1 MPQNISSIL
10 EKSTT
15 DQKTGNIPMK
25 MSPRCIYCLLSRVH
39 FQSKLSTDDDDLI
52 NKTIHECLGVMNK
65 YYDPEAVSASIAT
78 KIHRKCYEVLHDK
91 DPYAVTKKLINQ
103 AALKVLPAAK
113 QKIYDNSPDDR
124 ELFKR
129 AVLASVIANYF
140 DFGIMGFNATE
151 SGFEAA
157 FLKLFEHGL
166 DVDDTPKM
174 FGLLQDVVY
183 IADNCGEILFDMLVF
198 DVIKKLGGKITLVVR
213 GGPILT
219 DVTLEEVKEFEIDKK
234 VDRVMTT
241 GSNSVGILIEEA
253 PAELLKAMKDA
264 TLIISKGMANYETL
278 SEHNFGPIGY
288 MLLTKCECVAEDLGL
303 EQGLVVAKLANY
315 P

>member
-1 MPQNISSIL
+1 
-10 EKSTT
+10 
-15 DQKTGNIPMK
+15 MK
-25 MSPRCIYCLLSRVH
+25 MNPRCTYCLLSRVH
-39 FQSKLSTDDDDLI
+39 FQSKLSTDDEDLI
-52 NKTIHECLGVMNK
+52 SKTIKECLGVVNK
-65 YYDPEAVSASIAT
+65 YYSPEAVSASIAT
-78 KIHRKCYEVLHDK
+78 KVHRKCYEILKDN
-91 DPYAVTKKLINQ
+91 DPYAVTKKLISQ
-103 AALKVLPAAK
+103 ASLKVLPLAK
-113 QKIYDNSPDDR
+113 EKIYENSPDNR

-140 DFGIMGFNATE
+140 DFGIMGFDASE
-151 SGFEAA
+151 DKFEAA
-157 FLKLFEHGL
+157 FLKFFERGL

-174 FGLLQDVVY
+174 LGLLQDVVY

-198 DVIKKLGGKITLVVR
+198 DIIKKLGGKITLVVR

-234 VDRVMTT
+234 VDRILTT
-241 GSNSVGILIEEA
+241 GSNAVGVLIEEA

-278 SEHNFGPIGY
+278 SEHNFGPVAY

>member
-1 MPQNISSIL
+1 
-10 EKSTT
+10 
-15 DQKTGNIPMK
+15 MK
-25 MSPRCIYCLLSRVH
+25 MTPRCTYCLLSRVH
-39 FQSKLSTDDDDLI
+39 FQSKLSTDDEDLI
-52 NKTIHECLGVMNK
+52 SKTLHECLGVMNK
-65 YYDPEAVSASIAT
+65 HYDPEAVSACIAT
-78 KIHRKCYEVLHDK
+78 KIHRKCYEILEDS
-91 DPYAVTKKLINQ
+91 DPYEVTKKLINQ

-113 QKIYDNSPDDR
+113 EKIYENSPDDE
-124 ELFKR
+124 ELFRR

-140 DFGIMGFNATE
+140 DFGIMGFDASE
-151 SGFEAA
+151 DKFEAA
-157 FLKLFEHGL
+157 FLKHFEHGL

-174 FGLLQDVVY
+174 LGLLQDVVY
-183 IADNCGEILFDMLVF
+183 IADNCGEIFFDMIVF

-219 DVTLEEVKEFEIDKK
+219 DVTLEEVEEYNIDKK

-241 GSNSVGILIEEA
+241 GSNAVGILIEET
-253 PAELLKAMKDA
+253 PAELLETMKNA

-278 SEHNFGPIGY
+278 SEHNFGPIAY

-303 EQGLVVAKLANY
+303 EQGLSVAKLMNF

>member
-1 MPQNISSIL
+1 
-10 EKSTT
+10 
-15 DQKTGNIPMK
+15 
-25 MSPRCIYCLLSRVH
+25 VH
-39 FQSKLSTDDDDLI
+39 FQSKLSTDDEDLI
-52 NKTIHECLGVMNK
+52 SKALHECLGVMNK
-65 YYDPEAVSASIAT
+65 NYSPEAVSACVAT
-78 KIHRKCYEVLHDK
+78 KIHRKCYEVLEDS

-113 QKIYDNSPDDR
+113 EKIYENSPSDG
-124 ELFKR
+124 ELFRR

-140 DFGIMGFNATE
+140 DFGIMGFDASE
-151 SGFEAA
+151 DKFEAA
-157 FLKLFEHGL
+157 FLEFFEHGL

-174 FGLLQDVVY
+174 LGLLQDVVY
-183 IADNCGEILFDMLVF
+183 IADNCGEILFDMIVF

-213 GGPILT
+213 GAPILT

-241 GSNSVGILIEEA
+241 GSNAVGVLVEEA
-253 PAELLKAMKDA
+253 PAELLEAMKNA

-278 SEHNFGPIGY
+278 SEHNFGPIAY
-288 MLLTKCECVAEDLGL
+288 LLLTKCECVAEDMGL
-303 EQGLVVAKLANY
+303 EQGLSVARLMNF